1 MSEKRQSKE
10 ITQKERKQRSE
21 EERKRKGKGEKKEE
35 TVSLLSIPKKDILV
49 RGEGRRRNGNN
60 H

>member
-1 MSEKRQSKE
+1 MNTIVRERGIVRK
-10 ITQKERKQRSE
+10 KERKNGSKE
-21 EERKRKGKGEKKEE
+21 GRKKEKEKKE

>member
-1 MSEKRQSKE
+1 MYEHDCQRKRNRK
-10 ITQKERKQRSE
+10 KERKG
-21 EERKRKGKGEKKEE
+21 RKQESKKEKKKKE

-49 RGEGRRRNGNN
+49 RGEGGRRNGNN

>member
-10 ITQKERKQRSE
+10 ITQKERKQRE
-21 EERKRKGKGEKKEE
+21 ARKKGREREGGKKKE

>member
-1 MSEKRQSKE
+1 MRVYATSYAR
-10 ITQKERKQRSE
+10 ERGIK
-21 EERKRKGKGEKKEE
+21 RKRKGKKERKKE